1 MKTVLDSVDK
11 AMSAAK
17 ALSKKGNTA
26 KAIQIYQAVLAR
38 YPKNRRAA
46 VALQKLQKSMNP
58 AATASADPP
67 TAEIQQFK
75 TLLNAKK
82 FEQALAIATSMRK
95 KYPRAAVAPN
105 MAGTALIMLGRFEDA
120 VVQLEAAVG
129 LQPNNHDII
138 CNLAG
143 AHLEAENYSEAYQ
156 QYSKAINLR
165 PDHGPAY
172 SNRARACFEV
182 RKYEDA
188 IEDAK
193 MALSIDPDDIMA
205 KITLGRAHFGFFQL
219 NEALACFDAVLKRH
233 PNSPRALSGRASALV
248 SLGRIPAAL
257 AEYERSLELNPGLVT
272 AHYSISKLKKYT
284 PDDPQIKAMLDLAEN
299 AELDNRSRAQLLVG
313 LSNAYEK
320 LGDTTNAFHYLALGN
335 KARDDDNDYSISKD
349 QKLFADIKSYF
360 TENPPEPLNVG
371 NADATVRPIFIV
383 GMPRSGTTLTEQILA
398 SHSQVHGAG
407 ELQVMGK
414 SVNRWFNDDRPR
426 PKGDEARTM
435 LKHIRKSYFA
445 DTHVGAATRP
455 NVTDKMPM
463 NFLWIGFILA
473 AIPEAQ
479 IIHLT
484 RDPMA
489 VCWSNYRQLFSTTGL
504 KYAYDLKNLG
514 MYYSLYQNLM
524 AFWHDLYPGQIY
536 DLNYETL
543 TRDQEHETRQ
553 LLDACGLPWEE
564 GCLDFHRNTRSISTA
579 SATQVRKK
587 MYQGSSQ
594 AWKVYEDELVTLR
607 DALGASLS
615 S

>member
-1 MKTVLDSVDK
+1 
-11 AMSAAK
+11 
-17 ALSKKGNTA
+17 
-26 KAIQIYQAVLAR
+26 
-38 YPKNRRAA
+38 
-46 VALQKLQKSMNP
+46 
-58 AATASADPP
+58 
-67 TAEIQQFK
+67 
-75 TLLNAKK
+75 
-82 FEQALAIATSMRK
+82 
-95 KYPRAAVAPN
+95 
-105 MAGTALIMLGRFEDA
+105 
-120 VVQLEAAVG
+120 
-129 LQPNNHDII
+129 
-138 CNLAG
+138 
-143 AHLEAENYSEAYQ
+143 
-156 QYSKAINLR
+156 
-165 PDHGPAY
+165 
-172 SNRARACFEV
+172 
-182 RKYEDA
+182 
-188 IEDAK
+188 

-426 PKGDEARTM
+426 PQGR
-435 LKHIRKSYFA
+435 RS
-445 DTHVGAATRP
+445 P
-455 NVTDKMPM
+455 NHAKAYPQ
-463 NFLWIGFILA
+463 ILFCRY
-473 AIPEAQ
+473 PCRGRHPAQ
-479 IIHLT
+479 
-484 RDPMA
+484 RD
-489 VCWSNYRQLFSTTGL
+489 R
-504 KYAYDLKNLG
+504 
-514 MYYSLYQNLM
+514 
-524 AFWHDLYPGQIY
+524 
-536 DLNYETL
+536 
-543 TRDQEHETRQ
+543 
-553 LLDACGLPWEE
+553 
-564 GCLDFHRNTRSISTA
+564 
-579 SATQVRKK
+579 
-587 MYQGSSQ
+587 
-594 AWKVYEDELVTLR
+594 
-607 DALGASLS
+607 
-615 S
+615 